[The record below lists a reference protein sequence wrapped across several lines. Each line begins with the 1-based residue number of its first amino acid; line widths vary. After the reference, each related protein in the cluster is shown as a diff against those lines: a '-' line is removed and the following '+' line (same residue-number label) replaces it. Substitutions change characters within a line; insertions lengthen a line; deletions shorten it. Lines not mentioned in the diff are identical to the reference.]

1 MRKLK
6 IAQIAPIIERVPP
19 RKYGGTERV
28 VSEITEEL
36 VKRGH
41 DVTLFATGD
50 SRTSAKLSSV
60 YPKSIRQSNL
70 AKTEALDWSMFHI
83 ESAYKHNDKFDIIH
97 EHNSTFGVQS
107 ANNSKT
113 PTVLTLHG
121 RIRPGTKKLLEQH
134 KNPYY
139 VSISKDQVKDVNLK
153 KVTCIP
159 HGINFKGYPF
169 GAEPRG
175 YLLYVGRI
183 TKIKG
188 THIAIE
194 IARELNMPLII
205 AAKLD
210 VSDQDY
216 FDKFIKK
223 NLNSKIKWIGEVT
236 TSERNKLMSQA
247 LCLIN
252 PITWREPFGL
262 TMIEAM
268 ATGCPVVSFNK
279 GSVPEVIQNGKTGY
293 MARTKN
299 EMKNAIKK
307 IGKIDRKYTR
317 SFALEN
323 FSVETMVDR
332 YEELYEKILN
342 KKDKE
347 KESHFHIRQ
356 IERESTPWNN
366 YPSYVMNYRTDLPH
380 LLKHKDK

>member
-1 MRKLK
+1 MKKLK

-36 VKRGH
+36 VRRGH

-50 SRTSAKLSSV
+50 SKTSAKLNSV
-60 YPKSIRQSNL
+60 YPKSIRESNL
-70 AKTEALDWSMFHI
+70 ARAEALDWSMFHI
-83 ESAYKHNDKFDIIH
+83 ESAYKHADKFDIIH

-107 ANNSKT
+107 ANISKT
-113 PTVLTLHG
+113 PTIVTLHG
-121 RIRPGTKKLLEQH
+121 RLRNGTKKHLEQN

-153 KVTCIP
+153 RVTTIP
-159 HGINFKGYPF
+159 HGINFSGYPF
-169 GAEPRG
+169 GEEARG

-188 THIAIE
+188 TDIAIQV
-194 IARELNMPLII
+194 AKELNLPLII

-210 VSDQDY
+210 ESDKDY
-216 FDKFIKK
+216 FDKYIKK
-223 NLNSKIKWIGEVT
+223 ELNSKIKWVGEVT

-279 GSVPEVIQNGKTGY
+279 GSVPEVMKNGKTGY
-293 MARTKN
+293 FVRTKN

-307 IGKIDRKYTR
+307 IDKIDRKFCRDY
-317 SFALEN
+317 ALEN
-323 FSVETMVDR
+323 FSVEKMVDR
-332 YEELYEKILN
+332 YEALYERILT
-342 KKDKE
+342 KKDKQDE
-347 KESHFHIRQ
+347 HYHLRQ
-356 IERESTPWNN
+356 IERESTPWSN
-366 YPSYVMNYRTDLPH
+366 YPTYVMNFRADLPH
-380 LLKHKDK
+380 FLKHKD

>member
-36 VKRGH
+36 VRRGH

-50 SRTSAKLSSV
+50 SKTSAKLKSV
-60 YPKSIRQSNL
+60 YPKSIRESNL

-83 ESAYKHNDKFDIIH
+83 ENAYKHADKFDIIH

-107 ANNSKT
+107 ANASKT
-113 PTVLTLHG
+113 PSVITLHG
-121 RIRPGTKKLLEQH
+121 RLRPGTKKHLEQH

-139 VSISKDQVKDVNLK
+139 VSISKDQVNEVNLK

-159 HGINFKGYPF
+159 HGINFKNYPF
-169 GAEPRG
+169 GIDHRG

-194 IARELNMPLII
+194 IAKELNIPLII

-210 VSDQDY
+210 ESDKDY
-216 FDKFIKK
+216 FDKYIKK
-223 NLNSKIKWIGEVT
+223 NLNSKIKWIGEVN

-252 PITWREPFGL
+252 PILWREPFGL

-268 ATGCPVVSFNK
+268 ASGCPVISFNK
-279 GSVPEVIQNGKTGY
+279 GSVPEVMKNGKTGY
-293 MARTKN
+293 FVRTKN
-299 EMKNAIKK
+299 EMKAAIKK
-307 IGKIDRKYTR
+307 IDKIDRKFCRDY
-317 SFALEN
+317 ALVN
-323 FSVETMVDR
+323 FSVKIMVDR
-332 YEELYEKILN
+332 YEALYERILN
-342 KKDKE
+342 KKDKMD
-347 KESHFHIRQ
+347 KDHFHLRQ

-366 YPSYVMNYRTDLPH
+366 YPSYVMNFRTDLPH
-380 LLKHKDK
+380 FVKDKDN

>member
-1 MRKLK
+1 MKKLK

-36 VKRGH
+36 VRRGH

-50 SRTSAKLSSV
+50 SKTSAKLSSV
-60 YPKSIRQSNL
+60 YPKSIRESHL
-70 AKTEALDWSMFHI
+70 ATPEALDWSMFHI
-83 ESAYKHNDKFDIIH
+83 ESAYKNVEKFDIVH
-97 EHNSTFGVQS
+97 EHNSTFGVGP
-107 ANNSKT
+107 ANLSKT
-113 PTVLTLHG
+113 PTVVTLHG

-139 VSISKDQVKDVNLK
+139 VSISRDQIKDVNLK
-153 KVTCIP
+153 RVATIP
-159 HGINFKGYPF
+159 HGVNFNGYPF
-169 GAEPRG
+169 GKESRG

-183 TKIKG
+183 SYIKG

-194 IARELNMPLII
+194 IAKKMNLPLII

-210 VSDQDY
+210 KSDKDY
-216 FDKFIKK
+216 FDKYIKN
-223 NLNSKIKWIGEVT
+223 NLSSKIKWIGEVT
-236 TSERNKLMSQA
+236 TTQRNKLMSQA

-268 ATGCPVVSFNK
+268 ACGCPVVSFNK
-279 GSVPEVIQNGKTGY
+279 GSVPEILINGKNGY
-293 MARTKN
+293 SVRTKN
-299 EMKNAIKK
+299 EMISAIRK
-307 IGKIDRKYTR
+307 IEKIDRKFCREY
-317 SFALEN
+317 ALEN
-323 FSVETMVDR
+323 FSVERMVDK
-332 YEELYEKILN
+332 YEALYEKILN

-347 KESHFHIRQ
+347 SETHFHIRQ

-366 YPSYVMNYRTDLPH
+366 YPSYVMNYRADIPH
-380 LLKHKDK
+380 LIEHKE